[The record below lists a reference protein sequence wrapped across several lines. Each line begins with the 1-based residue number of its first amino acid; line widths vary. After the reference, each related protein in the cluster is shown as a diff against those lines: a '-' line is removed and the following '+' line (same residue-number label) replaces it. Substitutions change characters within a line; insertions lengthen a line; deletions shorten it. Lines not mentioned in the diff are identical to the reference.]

1 MQLAHRGRRSYNGR
15 MPKVK
20 RKVAPMAFRFTE
32 DAAWLLEECSR
43 VSGKSKAAILEEL
56 IRAEARKVGVFLKD
70 KPTQESE

>member
-1 MQLAHRGRRSYNGR
+1 MQLAHVTRRSYNGR

-43 VSGKSKAAILEEL
+43 VSGESKAAILERL
-56 IRAEARKVGVFLKD
+56 IRSEARRAGVHLAD
-70 KPTQESE
+70 KPKQEGE